1 MAAFRVF
8 LVVFLLILLVYT
20 AIVAGDEGLNL
31 FAVFFGDMAAVN
43 WPGQFNLDF
52 FRVSDAVRVVGLPGV
67 ISIPLAAWRWRWLHC
82 SAAWCFCR
90 SIYWCR
96 YRSAAAIRRK
106 LLLGDNFRAA
116 G

>member
-20 AIVAGDEGLNL
+20 AIVAGKDGLNL

-52 FRVSDAVRVVGLPGV
+52 FGFLMLSALWV
-67 ISIPLAAWRWRWLHC
+67 AWRHQY
-82 SAAWCFCR
+82 SAGGLALAVVALFGGMVFLAVYLLVQIPKCG
-90 SIYWCR
+90 
-96 YRSAAAIRRK
+96 ADPAK
-106 LLLGDNFRAA
+106 LLLGDNYEAA